1 MYAGMRL
8 PYAIGLFSAGARVTM
23 VGMARDRA

>member
-8 PYAIGLFSAGARVTM
+8 PYTIGLFSAGARVTM
-23 VGMARDRA
+23 GGMAGGRR